1 MKLRNSSAA
10 QFGLLLALSAAFA
23 VLASCSGGGGGG
35 GSSSGAPTSTNNN
48 SGNPPVNNTQ
58 TIEVNLGPANN
69 YVNGLFASVT
79 LCVPGSSNCQ
89 TIDNVLVDT
98 GSEGLRILS
107 SQLNLSLPPVT
118 GSSGNVLEECISFVD
133 GSYVWGPVATADIQ
147 LAGEKASS
155 IPLQIISASPSFAAP
170 SDCAS
175 GGGPNENTV
184 ESLGATG
191 ILGIGNFRQD
201 CGPACTATSSKVPA
215 QYYFCPNSVCR
226 AASVPLANQLQNPVW
241 LFSQDNNGVLI
252 SLPSVPATG
261 AQTVSGSLVYGIGTQ
276 SNNVL
281 GAAQIYT
288 TDVDGNFQTTYNGIA
303 YRMSYIDSGSNA
315 IYFLDASTLG
325 IPECKGDNVGFYCPD
340 STVNYTATN
349 TGLNGTS
356 GQVSFSIANA
366 DALFRVNNGL
376 NAAFINLG
384 GDNSGSFDWGLP
396 FFFGRNVFVGIEG
409 QAATNGVLG
418 PYWAY

>member
-1 MKLRNSSAA
+1 MNLRNGSAA
-10 QFGLLLALSAAFA
+10 QFGLLLALTAAF
-23 VLASCSGGGGGG
+23 VTLASCSGGGG
-35 GSSSGAPTSTNNN
+35 STFSQLN
-48 SGNPPVNNTQ
+48 SGNNNPPPPSANNSLSVQVNF
-58 TIEVNLGPANN
+58 GPANN
-69 YVNGLFASVT
+69 LVNGLFASVT
-79 LCVPGSSNCQ
+79 VCVPGSSNCQ

-98 GSEGLRILS
+98 GSEGLRILE
-107 SQLNLSLPPVT
+107 SQLKVTLPPVT
-118 GSSGNVLEECISFVD
+118 ISGGSALQECLSFAD
-133 GSYVWGPVATADIQ
+133 MTYVWGPVATADIE
-147 LAGEKASS
+147 LAGQNGEKATSVP
-155 IPLQIISASPSFAAP
+155 IQIISASPAFPAPAA
-170 SDCAS
+170 CTR
-175 GGGPNENTV
+175 GGGPDENTV
-184 ESLGATG
+184 DALGATG
-191 ILGIGNFRQD
+191 ILGVGNFRQD
-201 CGPACTATSSKVPA
+201 CGSACTNASTNPGLYFLCSGSTCETVPV
-215 QYYFCPNSVCR
+215 S
-226 AASVPLANQLQNPVW
+226 LANQLQNPVW
-241 LFSQDNNGVLI
+241 LFPRDNNGVLV
-252 SLPSVPATG
+252 SLPSVPDTG
-261 AQTVSGSLVYGIGTQ
+261 AQTVSGTLVFGVGTQ

-281 GAAQIYT
+281 GAAQVYT
-288 TDVDGNFQTTYNGIA
+288 TDADGNFQTAYNGIA